1 MLRVLSRKN
10 TTGHETKFI
19 YLFLKKEFN
28 QLFFFLK
35 KSLTKFKLDRAKVE
49 LEVFFL
55 NQYNVYIYLKYERII
70 WINLMCF
77 HSRQLLL
84 YII

>member
-1 MLRVLSRKN
+1 MLSVLSRKN
-10 TTGHETKFI
+10 TISHVTKFI
-19 YLFLKKEFN
+19 YLFILKKEFN
-28 QLFFFLK
+28 QFFFK
-35 KSLTKFKLDRAKVE
+35 RSLTKFKLDRAKVE